1 MRKNIYSMWTEKRV
15 KDFLTMNPHFEN
27 FLEEGKGKYAC
38 TYIVAGIQVILFFTV
53 SGQVECLLDRKPI
66 SDNVKQQVQA
76 FSYFATK
83 ICNEILDGKRTRADK
98 EFSR

>member
-1 MRKNIYSMWTEKRV
+1 MWTEKRV
-15 KDFLTMNPHFEN
+15 KDFLTTNPHFEN
-27 FLEEGKGKYAC
+27 FFEEGKGKYAC

-76 FSYFATK
+76 FSYFAKK
-83 ICNEILDGKRTRADK
+83 ICNEILYWKRTRADK
-98 EFSR
+98 EFFR